1 MLILLIAVLLD
12 FFEIFLKLYCLFDPA
27 QICFDCA
34 RPIYRLCSTY
44 VSIVLDLC
52 FDCAWPVFCFS
63 WPFGFSRPLFWT
75 SLTTFFFALC
85 FDFLDR
91 NQVCFDFL
99 DLCFEDLDKSR
110 VCFNFLKKFLA
121 CSDFLDPPKKY
132 IFDLARLMFQISR
145 TKLDMFQILGHFRLA
160 IRREIVF
167 LTTKRNE
174 QQIFQTFCENLRLY
188 KIHFHFRKNRFF
200 LDVYTNYCSSPLKLY
215 WLFDP
220 GQICFDCARPIYR
233 LYSTYVLTVLD
244 RYFDSARLCFG
255 CAGLCL
261 DCARPIFL
269 LCSTYNST
277 ALGLC
282 FDCARQIFRLSQP
295 ESGTFWLCARL
306 KIASRPRTFSE
317 NCTCSTFKVEIWVEH
332 LDLSANCL
340 CLGAKLA
347 NQSS

>member
-12 FFEIFLKLYCLFDPA
+12 FFENFLKLYCLFDPA

-34 RPIYRLCSTY
+34 RPIYRLCSTI

-63 WPFGFSRPLFWT
+63 WPFGLSRPLFWT

-121 CSDFLDPPKKY
+121 CSDFLDPTKKY

-145 TKLDMFQILGHFRLA
+145 TKLDKFQILGHFRLA

-174 QQIFQTFCENLRLY
+174 QQIFQTFCDNLRS
-188 KIHFHFRKNRFF
+188 IF
-200 LDVYTNYCSSPLKLY
+200 LDVYTNYCSSPKLFWKVFETLLIVRPRTDMFRLCSTY
-215 WLFDP
+215 ISTLLDL
-220 GQICFDCARPIYR
+220 CFDCARPIFW
-233 LYSTYVLTVLD
+233 LCSTM
-244 RYFDSARLCFG
+244 FRLCWFMSG
-255 CAGLCL
+255 
-261 DCARPIFL
+261 
-269 LCSTYNST
+269 LCSTYFST
-277 ALGLC
+277 L
-282 FDCARQIFRLSQP
+282 
-295 ESGTFWLCARL
+295 
-306 KIASRPRTFSE
+306 
-317 NCTCSTFKVEIWVEH
+317 
-332 LDLSANCL
+332 LDL
-340 CLGAKLA
+340 
-347 NQSS
+347 